1 MPTMPTTIAIFGV
14 TGDLARR
21 KLLPALYSN
30 FIKGRLPGNLRI
42 VGVGRRDWTDE
53 TLVEHARQSLR
64 NHAAGIFNAEGWARF
79 QQTLSYSKVNLPQ
92 PHTYETLRSDLDA
105 IDGGCGNRLYYLSIA
120 PAFYE
125 DVVVNLGR
133 LGMAREDASP
143 RLDGGIEGG
152 LSGESAPR
160 PYEFG
165 GDGGREGSPW
175 RRIVIEKPF
184 GYNLGTAQSL
194 NRALHAVFDESQ
206 IYRIDHYL
214 GKETAQNILFM
225 RFANTI
231 FEPIWNRSHISN
243 VQVTVAET
251 VDVGTRA
258 GYYDESGV
266 VRDMMQNHLLQLLS
280 LIAMEPP
287 AAFDAAALRNEKVKV
302 LQAARP
308 VKLADTVRG
317 QYAGYRAADGVDP
330 QSNTPTFAAMRLYID
345 NWRWKDIPFYLRSG
359 KALQQKTTQVNIQF
373 KRPPNSLFELTESGD
388 YSRNMLSICI
398 QPDEG
403 IHLTIEAKIPDES
416 IARSVDMELHY
427 KHAFRADN
435 LPDAYERLILDAIN
449 GDAQLFIRSDEIES
463 AWRIVDP
470 IIDGWANDDGAPEMQ
485 VYDAGSW
492 GPRAADALLA
502 RDQHLW
508 RISCLHDS

>member
-1 MPTMPTTIAIFGV
+1 MPTTIAIFGV

-64 NHAAGIFNAEGWARF
+64 NHAAGIFNAVGWARF

-143 RLDGGIEGG
+143 RLDGGTEGG

-165 GDGGREGSPW
+165 GDGGREGSGW

-330 QSNTPTFAAMRLYID
+330 QSNTPTFAALRMYID
-345 NWRWKDIPFYLRSG
+345 NWRWKDIPLLFAKRQGAATEDHAGQHPVQAPAQQPLRANRKRRLFAQYAVHLHPAGRGHSPHDRG
-359 KALQQKTTQVNIQF
+359 ENPRRVDCALGGYGAALQA
-373 KRPPNSLFELTESGD
+373 RLPRG
-388 YSRNMLSICI
+388 
-398 QPDEG
+398 QP
-403 IHLTIEAKIPDES
+403 A
-416 IARSVDMELHY
+416 
-427 KHAFRADN
+427 
-435 LPDAYERLILDAIN
+435 
-449 GDAQLFIRSDEIES
+449 
-463 AWRIVDP
+463 
-470 IIDGWANDDGAPEMQ
+470 
-485 VYDAGSW
+485 
-492 GPRAADALLA
+492 
-502 RDQHLW
+502 
-508 RISCLHDS
+508 

>member
-1 MPTMPTTIAIFGV
+1 MEAKSTVIAIFGV

-30 FIKGRLPGNLRI
+30 FIKGRLPEPLHI
-42 VGVGRRDWTDE
+42 VGVGRREWTDA
-53 TLVEHARQSLR
+53 TLIEHTRQSLN
-64 NHAAGIFNAEGWARF
+64 NHAAGIVNEADWARF
-79 QQTLSYSKVNLPQ
+79 RSTLSYCKVNLPQ
-92 PHTYETLRSDLDA
+92 PATYARLQHDLDE

-120 PAFYE
+120 PAFYK

-133 LGMAREDASP
+133 LGLAEERA
-143 RLDGGIEGG
+143 G
-152 LSGESAPR
+152 
-160 PYEFG
+160 
-165 GDGGREGSPW
+165 W

-184 GYNLGTAQSL
+184 GYDLGTAQAL
-194 NRALHAVFDESQ
+194 NRALHAVFAESQ

-266 VRDMMQNHLLQLLS
+266 ARDMLQNHMLQLLS

-317 QYAGYRAADGVDP
+317 QYAGYREAAGVNPASD
-330 QSNTPTFAAMRLYID
+330 TPTYAALRLFID

-403 IHLTIEAKIPDES
+403 IHLTIEAKIPDKT
-416 IARSVDMELHY
+416 IARSADMELHY
-427 KHAFRADN
+427 KHAFRVDN

-463 AWRIVDP
+463 AWRIIDP
-470 IIDGWANDDGAPEMQ
+470 IIEGWTRAPQAPPMQ
-485 VYDAGSW
+485 NYEVGSW
-492 GPRAADALLA
+492 GPAAADALLA

-508 RISCLHDS
+508 RISCLHDEGTNKQ